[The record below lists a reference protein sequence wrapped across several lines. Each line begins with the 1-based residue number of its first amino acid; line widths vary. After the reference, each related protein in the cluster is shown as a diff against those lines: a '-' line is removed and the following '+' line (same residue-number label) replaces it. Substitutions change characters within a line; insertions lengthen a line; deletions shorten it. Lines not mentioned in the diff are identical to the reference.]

1 MQANDVMVMTQ
12 GTSLATQPPPGAAAA
27 PVQTWVWLV
36 LVAAAG
42 VACFTDL
49 RSMKIPNW
57 LTLPL
62 LAAGLTHAAMTGG
75 WYGLLLSLGAS
86 LTAGLIFIIG
96 YAFFRGGA
104 GDAKLMLAI
113 GSWVDFDHAMLLMLT
128 VTIAGFLQ
136 AMVVVVIRGSV
147 TDIPIVIFDGWW
159 KVLSTAK
166 RLIRGR
172 LPIEAAEA
180 PGMSSAATAPE
191 GDAGAREGRVKGWF
205 PYAPAIMLGTVG
217 AWWYSVKFG
226 GFR

>member
-1 MQANDVMVMTQ
+1 MDTTQA
-12 GTSLATQPPPGAAAA
+12 TSLASPPPPGAEAAA
-27 PVQTWVWLV
+27 VQTWVWLV

-49 RSMKIPNW
+49 RSMRIPNW

-62 LAAGLTHAAMTGG
+62 LAAGLAHAAMTGG
-75 WYGLLLSLGAS
+75 WYGVLLSVGAS
-86 LTAGLIFIIG
+86 LVAGLVFIIG

-113 GSWVDFDHAMLLMLT
+113 GSWVDFDHAMLLMMT

-147 TDIPIVIFDGWW
+147 ADIPMVIFDGWW
-159 KVLSTAK
+159 KVFSTAK
-166 RLIRGR
+166 RFIGGR
-172 LPIEAAEA
+172 LPVGAVAADGTAHAA
-180 PGMSSAATAPE
+180 PADDSP
-191 GDAGAREGRVKGWF
+191 EGRVKGWF
-205 PYAPAIMLGTVG
+205 PYAPAILLGTVG